1 LTILGRTLQ
10 QPPAHDGWPKN
21 NDAWIDPQGMAGRIT
36 WAMQV
41 PQQLLDDR
49 PDPCEL
55 VCHALG
61 PTPPDLVVLAA
72 NAAETVSD
80 GVGLVLASAV
90 FQRR

>member
-1 LTILGRTLQ
+1 
-10 QPPAHDGWPKN
+10 
-21 NDAWIDPQGMAGRIT
+21 
-36 WAMQV
+36 MQV